1 MVYKLTFDSAI
12 EILEITDI
20 SKVDISD
27 LSRIVKKAKSRWHPD
42 RVARFQDEAEIDKY
56 TKSFQL
62 IEPAAELIKSY
73 LNGEYKIG
81 DKYEQKQERVYE
93 EPSEVIRKNAVHIQE
108 MLKKVWEGIKST
120 KYKHVEREQVLS
132 DGFSL
137 KELLDRDFKED
148 LVIPSIISFIFGPLA
163 LIIPIFIAALI
174 NEVLGIVAVTFLGIH
189 LIFCLLGF
197 LPLSRFWLPDFFV
210 PIMLWFIDFG
220 VGFYFKLSDRE
231 DNNWVKFFLA
241 IPYWLALAVKYLVLF
256 PINGIAKLII
266 GNKVVGVVK
275 ENISYY
281 AGLADWYIKEIISK
295 DHNQMNEEELF
306 DLSYLY
312 KEFKDFRNI

>member
-1 MVYKLTFDSAI
+1 MENKLTFDSAI
-12 EILEITDI
+12 EILEITNI
-20 SKVDISD
+20 TKVEISD

-42 RVARFQDEAEIDKY
+42 RVARFQDETEIDKH

-93 EPSEVIRKNAVHIQE
+93 EPSEVIRKNAVHIQD

-137 KELLDRDFKED
+137 RELLNQDFKED
-148 LVIPSIISFIFGPLA
+148 LVIPSLISFIFGPLA
-163 LIIPIFIAALI
+163 LIIPIIIAAVI
-174 NEVLGIVAVTFLGIH
+174 NEVLGIIAVSFLGIH

-197 LPLSRFWLPDFFV
+197 LPISRFWLPDFLV

-231 DNNWVKFFLA
+231 DNNWAKFFLA

-256 PINGIAKLII
+256 PINEIAKLFI
-266 GNKVVGVVK
+266 GDKTVGVVK
-275 ENISYY
+275 ERANYY
-281 AGLADWYIKEIISK
+281 AGLADWYIDEITTK
-295 DHNQMNEEELF
+295 NHQEMNEQELF

-312 KEFKDFRNI
+312 KEFKGFNAI